1 MERDQDQI
9 RMRAIEWHVR
19 LRDGDGD
26 EWEAFSDWLAE
37 DPRHGEAYDRIE
49 ASDHAIEPLLP
60 GLVFREGANDG
71 GVAEHEIAG
80 RAVRPSWTRRW
91 VAAGFVAAASVAAV
105 MLILPSV
112 GPDRYLVQTATGE
125 KQTVTLDPETRV
137 VMNGGTTMQFDRND
151 PRFAS
156 LVSGEALFRVRHDE
170 AKPFTL
176 HVGENLVRDV
186 GTVFNVVNAPDGIR
200 VAVSEGKV
208 IYNPDAERVALNPGQ
223 ALVASAGN
231 PAVRVVDVA
240 KDSVGAWERGRFIYN
255 GEPLSQVAA
264 DLERS
269 LGVPIAVD
277 AAIAGRAVSGSIVLD
292 GKGPSQIER
301 LKYALDVSII
311 TGAVG
316 WTMKPAPS
324 APR

>member
-1 MERDQDQI
+1 
-9 RMRAIEWHVR
+9 MRAIEWHVR

-49 ASDHAIEPLLP
+49 ASDHAIEPLLS
-60 GLVFREGANDG
+60 GLVFREAANDG
-71 GVAEHEIAG
+71 GLAEHEIAESV
-80 RAVRPSWTRRW
+80 VRPSWARRW

-105 MLILPSV
+105 MLILPPV
-112 GPDRYLVQTATGE
+112 GTDRYFVQTAAGA

-156 LVSGEALFRVRHDE
+156 LVSGEALFHVRHDE

-176 HVGENLVRDV
+176 HVGENLVHDV
-186 GTVFNVVNAPDGIR
+186 GTVFNVVKGSGGIR

-208 IYNPDAERVALNPGQ
+208 IYNPDTDGVALSPGQ
-223 ALVASAGN
+223 VLVAPAGN
-231 PAVRVVDVA
+231 SAVRVEDVPQ
-240 KDSVGAWERGRFIYN
+240 DSVGAWERGRFIYN

-277 AAIAGRAVSGSIVLD
+277 AAIANRAVSGSIVLD
-292 GKGPSQIER
+292 GKGLSQIER
-301 LKYALDVSII
+301 LKHALDVSII
-311 TGAVG
+311 TGTTG
-316 WTMKPAPS
+316 WTMKPVPGAL
-324 APR
+324 R

>member
-9 RMRAIEWHVR
+9 RTRAIEWHVR
-19 LRDGDGD
+19 LRDGDGA

-37 DPRHGEAYDRIE
+37 DIRHGEAYDRVE
-49 ASDHAIEPLLP
+49 ASDQDIEHILP
-60 GLVFREGANDG
+60 SLVFREAANDG
-71 GVAEHEIAG
+71 GAVENEN
-80 RAVRPSWTRRW
+80 AVRPAWTRRW
-91 VAAGFVAAASVAAV
+91 VVGGLVAAASVAAV
-105 MLILPSV
+105 MFVLPSV
-112 GPDRYLVQTATGE
+112 GTDRYSVQTATGE
-125 KQTVTLDPETRV
+125 KRTVTLDPQTRV
-137 VMNGGTTMQFDRND
+137 VMNGGTTVQFDRND

-156 LVSGEALFRVRHDE
+156 LVTGEAMFHVRHDE

-186 GTVFNVVNAPDGIR
+186 GTVFNVVRSAGGIR

-223 ALVASAGN
+223 ALFAPAGSAN
-231 PAVRVVDVA
+231 IRVENVSRDA
-240 KDSVGAWERGRFIYN
+240 VGAWEQGRFIYD

-269 LGVPIAVD
+269 LGVKISVD
-277 AAIAGRAVSGSIVLD
+277 ATIANRAVSGSIVLD

-311 TGAVG
+311 TGPAG
-316 WTMKPAPS
+316 WAMKPAAG